1 MPRLCTTIKR
11 LLTLACCCL
20 LLNLLLP
27 DDRQREGHLENT
39 RQKEGTSKDR
49 DWDETL
55 GNRRQREKVQL
66 GDDELSEARVEDK
79 KDRGQWVGERLR
91 EEGTGSASRLSFLD
105 GFERLNSKGSR
116 LELPQSVQQSS
127 GASSVQGDK
136 SGNVTA
142 PLNHPRSVEEA
153 LPLWI
158 RVSDDLY
165 AYSAFWD
172 ARQGLPTG
180 PAVRVLGI
188 LRYAKNLT
196 QESPGYQRSGVVR
209 EEALRYS
216 CFLWYTGQGAE
227 EGRLSAFIYEEGW
240 KTFVGTY
247 FLCSPKNVTSN
258 SSSPRHDE
266 DRVPYAVSLVPQ
278 GADSKFQRLVYLRPG
293 TREEQGHGGD
303 SGAVCV
309 RPLFGPYTDLAA
321 IALFIS
327 YYSTVIDVS
336 HFYFYDF
343 AIDRSVREFLL
354 HLMAA
359 GDVIIHLLPWNI
371 PTSEWEELWDLGS
384 LTAIN
389 DCVYRASGKHGHLA
403 IVDMDEF
410 IVPRAAIASLGQ
422 LYSAVIKHK
431 RGSEGDSVLILN
443 AFFCSEFQEKTSG
456 SSKDFPIFQATFRE
470 PRLWPSKSRS
480 KMVVVPGAVVSV
492 GHHMVHHFLM
502 SGSKN
507 QASPKQVSV
516 LHHYRDCAGVRTGI
530 HATGSEVVKQR
541 PMTDRAILKYKKA
554 VLASR
559 VMSQYRHFTQDA
571 H

>member
-11 LLTLACCCL
+11 LLPLACCCL

-39 RQKEGTSKDR
+39 RQKEGASKDR
-49 DWDETL
+49 NWNETL
-55 GNRRQREKVQL
+55 GNRRQKEKVKL
-66 GDDELSEARVEDK
+66 GDDKLSGARVEDER
-79 KDRGQWVGERLR
+79 DRGQWVRERLR
-91 EEGTGSASRLSFLD
+91 EEGTGPASRHSSLD
-105 GFERLNSKGSR
+105 GFERPDSKGSI
-116 LELPQSVQQSS
+116 LEFPQSVQQSS
-127 GASSVQGDK
+127 GASPVQGDK
-136 SGNVTA
+136 SENVTA

-153 LPLWI
+153 LPLWM

-188 LRYAKNLT
+188 LRYAKDLT
-196 QESPGYQRSGVVR
+196 QESPGQRSGVVR

-227 EGRLSAFIYEEGW
+227 EGRLRAFIYEEGW

-266 DRVPYAVSLVPQ
+266 GRVPYAVSLVPQ
-278 GADSKFQRLVYLRPG
+278 GADSKFQRLVYLSTG
-293 TREEQGHGGD
+293 NQEEQGHGAH

-309 RPLFGPYTDLAA
+309 RPLFGPYTNLAA

-327 YYSTVIDVS
+327 YYSTVLDVS

-343 AIDRSVREFLL
+343 AIDRNVKEFLL
-354 HLMAA
+354 HLMAG
-359 GDVIIHLLPWNI
+359 GDVIIHLLAWNI

-422 LYSAVIKHK
+422 LYSDVIKHK
-431 RGSEGDSVLILN
+431 RGSEGDSILILN

-456 SSKDFPIFQATFRE
+456 GSKDFPIFQATLRE
-470 PRLWPSKSRS
+470 PRLWPPKSRS
-480 KMVVVPGAVVSV
+480 KMVVVPRAVVSV
-492 GHHMVHHFLM
+492 GHHMVHHFLLPA
-502 SGSKN
+502 SKN
-507 QASPKQVSV
+507 QASPKLVSV

-530 HATGSEVVKQR
+530 HAKGSEVVKRR
-541 PMTDRAILKYKKA
+541 PMTDKTILKYKKA

-559 VMSQYRHFTQDA
+559 VMSQYRHFTLGAQ
-571 H
+571 